1 MKFAEEELRRPG
13 SARVLDLGCGAG
25 RNAVPLARLGWK
37 VVGTDLSWPMLC
49 AAATRTREDR
59 LDDRL
64 HLVLAPMESI
74 PARDRS
80 FDLVIAHG
88 IWNLARSAAQFRQAL
103 GEAARVAKPGAG
115 LFVFTFSR
123 NTFPPETEPVAG
135 EPFVFTQFSGEPQC
149 FLTEAQLVA
158 ELARAGFAPDPGV
171 PFREYNRPQPG
182 ALSTGT
188 MPVIYEAAFR
198 REALTHCT
206 LGPSRW
212 TARAAVQLA
221 DVTRVP
227 RRHAPTCRLAC
238 SPSCTSAS
246 PMWRS
251 RSHSARLRS
260 TRAACPG
267 FSITRECSASS
278 IW

>member
-1 MKFAEEELRRPG
+1 
-13 SARVLDLGCGAG
+13 VLDLGCGAG

-37 VVGTDLSWPMLC
+37 VVGIDLSWPMLC
-49 AAATRTREDR
+49 AAATRSREDR
-59 LDDRL
+59 LESRL
-64 HLVLAPMESI
+64 HVVLAPMESI

-123 NTFPPETEPVAG
+123 NTLPPQTEPMAG

-149 FLTEAQLVA
+149 FLTEAQLVS
-158 ELARAGFAPDPGV
+158 ELGRAGFAPDPGV
-171 PFREYNRPQPG
+171 PFCEHNRPQAG

-198 REALTHCT
+198 YE
-206 LGPSRW
+206 G
-212 TARAAVQLA
+212 
-221 DVTRVP
+221 
-227 RRHAPTCRLAC
+227 
-238 SPSCTSAS
+238 
-246 PMWRS
+246 
-251 RSHSARLRS
+251 
-260 TRAACPG
+260 
-267 FSITRECSASS
+267 
-278 IW
+278 

>member
-1 MKFAEEELRRPG
+1 MFSSMDPLAGSQWSAPGTVAGFAQSAPNAVLIKFAEEELRRSG

-25 RNAVPLARLGWK
+25 RNAVPLARLGWT
-37 VVGTDLSWPMLC
+37 VVGIDLSWPMLC
-49 AAATRTREDR
+49 AAARRAREDR

-64 HLVLAPMESI
+64 HLLLAPMESL

-80 FDLVIAHG
+80 FDLLIAHG
-88 IWNLARSAAQFRQAL
+88 IWNLARSTAQFRRAL

-123 NTFPPETEPVAG
+123 HTFPPQTEAVAG

-158 ELARAGFAPDPGV
+158 ELGRVGFAPDPGV

-182 ALSTGT
+182 ALASGT

-198 REALTHCT
+198 HE
-206 LGPSRW
+206 G
-212 TARAAVQLA
+212 
-221 DVTRVP
+221 
-227 RRHAPTCRLAC
+227 
-238 SPSCTSAS
+238 
-246 PMWRS
+246 
-251 RSHSARLRS
+251 
-260 TRAACPG
+260 
-267 FSITRECSASS
+267 
-278 IW
+278 